1 MALVDPN
8 EQVESPDGAVPA
20 DRAPRVSASQI
31 GASTQARLLPGGD
44 AEVIN
49 ISNTG
54 MRIEGKN
61 RLVVGSIVSVRVRGA
76 AIKRFDGRIVRSHV
90 STIHRDGT
98 LSYESAI
105 EFDRQYPVTDPVS
118 PDQEGAVRDVP
129 ADGAVEQQGS
139 EEDVY
144 VLDSDNDW

>member
-1 MALVDPN
+1 MALS
-8 EQVESPDGAVPA
+8 ESNQQAGSIENPA
-20 DRAPRVSASQI
+20 ANRSPRVQTSHI
-31 GASTQARLLPGGD
+31 GASNSARLMPGGD

-54 MRIEGKN
+54 LRIEGKN
-61 RLVVGSIVSVRVRGA
+61 RLVVGATVSIRIRGS
-76 AIKRFDGRIVRSHV
+76 AIKRFDGKIVRSHV

-105 EFDRQYPVTDPVS
+105 EFDRPYPVTEPLSD
-118 PDQEGAVRDVP
+118 EERAGAVGPNDQAQP
-129 ADGAVEQQGS
+129 GS

-144 VLDSDNDW
+144 VLDADNDW

>member
-1 MALVDPN
+1 MALSESD
-8 EQVESPDGAVPA
+8 EQIESSEGGSPV
-20 DRAPRVSASQI
+20 DRAPRVTAAEI
-31 GASTQARLLPGGD
+31 GASSLARLLPGGD

-54 MRIEGKN
+54 LRIEGKN
-61 RLVVGSIVSVRVRGA
+61 RLVVGSTVSIRIRGA

-105 EFDRQYPVTDPVS
+105 EFDRPYPVTGEVS
-118 PDQEGAVRDVP
+118 DEDRARAPQGDESAQT
-129 ADGAVEQQGS
+129 GS
-139 EEDVY
+139 EDEIY
-144 VLDSDNDW
+144 VLDADNDW

>member
-1 MALVDPN
+1 MAQSEPN
-8 EQVESPDGAVPA
+8 QQAESPENPA
-20 DRAPRVSASQI
+20 ANRSPRVQTSHI
-31 GASTQARLLPGGD
+31 GASSSARLMPGGD

-54 MRIEGKN
+54 LRIEGKN
-61 RLVVGSIVSVRVRGA
+61 RLVVGSMVSIRIRGS
-76 AIKRFDGRIVRSHV
+76 AIKRFDGKIVRSHV

-105 EFDRQYPVTDPVS
+105 EFDRPYPVTEPLSDEERAGVVGQNDDAAKP
-118 PDQEGAVRDVP
+118 
-129 ADGAVEQQGS
+129 GS

-144 VLDSDNDW
+144 VLDADNDW

>member
-1 MALVDPN
+1 MARLKQN
-8 EQVESPDGAVPA
+8 EQADSPENAASG
-20 DRAPRVSASQI
+20 RSTRVVASQI
-31 GASTQARLLPGGD
+31 GASTSARLMPGGD

-54 MRIEGKN
+54 LRIEGKN
-61 RLVVGSIVSVRVRGA
+61 RLVVGATVSVRIRGS
-76 AIKRFDGRIVRSHV
+76 AIKRFDGKIVRSHV

-105 EFDRQYPVTDPVS
+105 EFDRPYPVTEPLSDEERALAAHQDS
-118 PDQEGAVRDVP
+118 QEAQPGT
-129 ADGAVEQQGS
+129 

-144 VLDSDNDW
+144 VLDADNDW